1 MLLAGPLPRSTVNQV
16 VVQFPTGDPN
26 TDYKTR
32 VCCRTID
39 AYEAF
44 ASAERTI
51 TVFPARPAQTVFASR
66 SVLATTLN
74 AARQSR
80 VTLSLW

>member
-1 MLLAGPLPRSTVNQV
+1 MQQGPSSPFRVSVCAAR
-16 VVQFPTGDPN
+16 DPN

-51 TVFPARPAQTVFASR
+51 TVFPARPAQTVFASW

-80 VTLSLW
+80 VTLSLWT